1 MQNGV
6 FTRIIVRVKTTVELD
21 EQKLLRVMQLTGLK
35 TRKEAIDYALSQ
47 AERAAKIAKL
57 FARPRRSKEELRN
70 LLDPN
75 YDLMTLREQ
84 EKPKLDRRGTVLPLS
99 DLVIACCAF
108 AVDTAVITTDPHF
121 SQIAGLKVKKSL
133 F

>member
-84 EKPKLDRRGTVLPLS
+84 EKPRT
-99 DLVIACCAF
+99 
-108 AVDTAVITTDPHF
+108 
-121 SQIAGLKVKKSL
+121 
-133 F
+133 